1 MKTRPIQRP
10 RPVRRASL
18 GSLADLVGSLKK
30 TVSVQLTRQFR
41 SQLPTALIR
50 RAVDEAEH
58 LARDTGFPHLFLPEL
73 AAEQV
78 RRIQSAVAHDE
89 ADVALHHAA

>member
-58 LARDTGFPHLFLPEL
+58 MARGTGFPHLFLPEL

-89 ADVALHHAA
+89 PEVALHRAA